1 SSHKGVN
8 LPLSTI
14 SVSAITD
21 KDRDDV
27 MSAIQYGVDYIA
39 LSFVSCAKDV
49 TDLRAIIEKA
59 QADHIGI
66 ISKIERRSAVDN
78 VIDIIEVSDVVMV
91 ARGDLGVEV
100 GLEKVPEIQKRTIR
114 ECNRLTT
121 PVIVA
126 TQMLESMVSKP
137 TATRAEVSDI
147 ANAIYDRCDSVM
159 LSAETAVGDFPIE
172 VVQTMRH
179 ICEASDNHLA
189 ELKKSKYSQVK
200 RIFQIK
206 SAATTFCKAADQIS
220 EEINANVMIAFTSS
234 GNTALISSKLNPS
247 IPIVAPTDNIH
258 VVRKMALYRGVIP
271 LLMKSPFKTIQ
282 SWGSMIQMALD
293 DAKAANHVQVGDLA
307 VVTAGYPLGRP
318 GGTNSIRMI
327 EVQ

>member
-1 SSHKGVN
+1 MN
-8 LPLSTI
+8 LPLSKI
-14 SVSAITD
+14 SVSAITE
-21 KDRDDV
+21 KDEEDIL
-27 MSAIQYGVDYIA
+27 SAVKYGVDYIA
-39 LSFVSCAKDV
+39 LSFVSEAKDV
-49 TDLRAIIEKA
+49 LDLKA
-59 QADHIGI
+59 RLKANNAEHIGV

-78 VIDIIEVSDVVMV
+78 VIEIVEASDVVMV

-126 TQMLESMVSKP
+126 TQMLESMVTKP

-159 LSAETAVGDFPIE
+159 LSAETAVGDFPVE
-172 VVQTMRH
+172 VVQSMRR
-179 ICEASDNHLA
+179 ICEASDKHLA

-200 RIFQIK
+200 RVFQIK

-220 EEINANVMIAFTSS
+220 EETNADVMIAFTSS
-234 GNTALISSKLNPS
+234 GTTALISSKLNPS
-247 IPIVAPTDNIH
+247 IPIIAPTDNIE
-258 VVRKMALYRGVIP
+258 VIRRMALYRGVIP
-271 LLMKSPFKTIQ
+271 MLMKKKFTDIQ
-282 SWGSMIQMALD
+282 SWGSMIKMALE
-293 DAKAANHVQVGDLA
+293 DAKDLNLVNVGDLA
-307 VVTAGYPLGRP
+307 IVTAGYPLGRP